1 MEYPSKVLL
10 ITLTI
15 KQGNGEE
22 KYLFL
27 KVYIVMAGI
36 FLCTGINSSP
46 QSKIQLYLLY
56 QEILEVIASSGDEVT

>member
-1 MEYPSKVLL
+1 MEYPSKALL

-27 KVYIVMAGI
+27 KVYIVIGGI
-36 FLCTGINSSP
+36 FLCTGTNSSL
-46 QSKIQLYLLY
+46 QSKVQLYLLY
-56 QEILEVIASSGDEVT
+56 QDILEAIASSGDEIT